1 MHTAQTS
8 LFLPHCNLVTSLEKS
23 AAEAVLGRKKR
34 KIVMVELV
42 SQYWFSSALSQDL
55 TGGFNE

>member
-8 LFLPHCNLVTSLEKS
+8 LFLPYCNLVTSLEN